1 MAKVLTTILA
11 IENDQGTTILAI
23 ENGQGTTILAI
34 EKMVNYQQ
42 GFKGSRVGYPLLNN
56 KV

>member
-11 IENDQGTTILAI
+11 IENGQGTMVLAI
-23 ENGQGTTILAI
+23 ENDQGIIVLAI

-42 GFKGSRVGYPLLNN
+42 GFKGRLSII
-56 KV
+56 KQ